1 MGDAAKQINEF
12 YHDVLPKIVSITV
25 LLIICVFANTFTF
38 ITILSQRKL
47 RTIDN
52 SFLASFAFSSL
63 LLGLLQMLPMIVSGL
78 STYWPFGTIFCNLS
92 YSISIFLSS
101 ASVLHV
107 LAIGICRF
115 TIVAYPLTYHYIL
128 TKKITIAMF
137 CYIWLQPFAVAFL
150 PYIAWRNITETFDN
164 KYCNQ
169 ATLIM
174 EHIEYESVYSIIVV
188 AINFALSCVIIVV
201 LYIFIFGMAYNQ
213 RRRLINTAA
222 SFNFNVENRKN
233 YHICTSLIHGI
244 TMTVYILSWV
254 IFHTLSLVVISHSD
268 SFSKTLQPFLN
279 TASLIS
285 VHLIFTNLSICPFI
299 YGLLTLDIRLAMSR
313 WFCCRRKE
321 VRRRCLQKV

>member
-1 MGDAAKQINEF
+1 MADEGEQFHRE
-12 YHDVLPKIVSITV
+12 VLPKIVSIII
-25 LLIICVFANTFTF
+25 LLIICLFGNTFTF
-38 ITILSQRKL
+38 ITIVSQRKL

-63 LLGLLQMLPMIVSGL
+63 LLAILLMLPLIVSGL
-78 STYWPFGTIFCNLS
+78 TTYWPFGTVFCNLS
-92 YSISIFLSS
+92 YSFSIFLSS

-150 PYIAWRNITETFDN
+150 PYVAWRNITETFDN

-169 ATLIM
+169 ETLIM
-174 EHIEYESVYSIIVV
+174 QHIEYESVYSIIVV
-188 AINFALSCVIIVV
+188 AINFALSCVIIVI

-222 SFNFNVENRKN
+222 SFNFNIENRKYN
-233 YHICTSLIHGI
+233 ICTSLIHGI
-244 TMTVYILSWV
+244 TMTVYIISWV
-254 IFHTLSLVVISHSD
+254 IFHTLSLVVISQGSHL
-268 SFSKTLQPFLN
+268 SKTLQPFLD

-285 VHLIFTNLSICPFI
+285 VFLIFTNLSICPFI

-313 WFCCRRKE
+313 WWCCCRRKHI
-321 VRRRCLQKV
+321 RRRYLQKV